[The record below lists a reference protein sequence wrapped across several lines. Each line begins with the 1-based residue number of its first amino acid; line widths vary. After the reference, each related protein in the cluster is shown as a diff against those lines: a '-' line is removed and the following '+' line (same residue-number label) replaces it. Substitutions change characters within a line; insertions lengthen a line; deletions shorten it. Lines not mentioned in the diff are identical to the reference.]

1 MHPLN
6 VFLLLFLLLCS
17 HRFTYARWLDIQ
29 FRVEPVIEIVRHVG
43 EFEICPSL
51 SYYSTH
57 NWFTSL
63 KLNLN
68 ANTYSFLCLKRYKHF
83 NVTFQNRRSGKKIS
97 EEWHSNGYCWELR
110 NYSDTRVVCLHFLLL
125 YCPSRTWGM
134 LALNISLSSVDLS
147 IVSQSLLCHP
157 SKQPC

>member
-17 HRFTYARWLDIQ
+17 HRFTYARWFDIQ

-51 SYYSTH
+51 SYYDTH

-63 KLNLN
+63 KLNQCKYLLLP
-68 ANTYSFLCLKRYKHF
+68 SLKRYKHF
-83 NVTFQNRRSGKKIS
+83 NVTCQNKWSGKKYRRNDTHTYTVENWETIPTHELCVFVFS
-97 EEWHSNGYCWELR
+97 YCNVPPGRGQCWALII
-110 NYSDTRVVCLHFLLL
+110 FL
-125 YCPSRTWGM
+125 STV
-134 LALNISLSSVDLS
+134 SLSN
-147 IVSQSLLCHP
+147 VSQSLFYHP
-157 SKQPC
+157 LKQPC

>member
-68 ANTYSFLCLKRYKHF
+68 ANTYSFPCLKRYKHF
-83 NVTFQNRRSGKKIS
+83 NVRFQNKRSGKKYRRNDIQTDTAENWEIIPTHELCVFFIFS
-97 EEWHSNGYCWELR
+97 YCIVPPGRGQCW
-110 NYSDTRVVCLHFLLL
+110 
-125 YCPSRTWGM
+125 
-134 LALNISLSSVDLS
+134 LS
-147 IVSQSLLCHP
+147 ISSYPLSILVMSPNPYSVIH
-157 SKQPC
+157 